1 MNDVDASTINSLF
14 STAVNDPQEL
24 SKLGEAAGAYC
35 RQKLREVSFARKI
48 LPPVSVTKADCQRS
62 QDHDGL
68 VKIIDKEPDSKAMAI
83 DFRSEPTGK
92 YVEGSRYTVRFS
104 TISSEKFEKA
114 EQELLAYEMPIT
126 RVIEENSVKDI
137 QKVEDT
143 RFLQYVESA
152 ITSSSLSSAVT
163 DTTVTRSAL
172 AQLVKLLPSKEVR
185 LATILMHEIDFADV
199 LAWPATDVGNK
210 IAEEIT
216 VDGYK
221 YQSVIGY
228 KLVTS
233 IKRNDAGTDGLVPQG
248 TIYGFADPQF
258 FGNFFLLNQ
267 TKFWIDKRANMIS
280 WQAWEDVGMGI
291 GNINACAKITLAS
304 GS

>member
-14 STAVNDPQEL
+14 SQAVNDPNEL
-24 SKLGEAAGAYC
+24 PKLGEAAGAFI

-62 QDHDGL
+62 EDHDGL
-68 VKIIDKEPDSKAMAI
+68 VKIVDKEPDSQAMAI
-83 DFRSEPTGK
+83 NFRSEPTAK
-92 YVEGSRYTVRFS
+92 YVEGLRYTIPFS

-143 RFLQYVESA
+143 RFLQYVDAA
-152 ITSSSLSSAVT
+152 IATSGLTSAVS
-163 DTTVTRSAL
+163 DTSVTRNAL
-172 AQLVKLLPSKEVR
+172 SQLVKLLPTKELR
-185 LATILMHEIDFADV
+185 LGTILMHEIDFADV

-221 YQSVIGY
+221 YQQVLGY

-233 IKRNDAGTDGLVPQG
+233 IKDGVVTQG
-248 TIYGFADPQF
+248 TIYGFAEPQF
-258 FGNFFLLNQ
+258 LGNFFLLNQ

-291 GNINACAKITLAS
+291 GNVNAACSITLAQ